1 MGGARM
7 TMLCQLCGLP
17 HSGPC
22 TAGYAEMKQAQRRR
36 EKIADMRAR
45 LNRAKRFNSVD
56 ELMVVMGDLIDMIE
70 REL

>member
-1 MGGARM
+1 
-7 TMLCQLCGLP
+7 
-17 HSGPC
+17 
-22 TAGYAEMKQAQRRR
+22 MKQAQRRR

-56 ELMVVMGDLIDMIE
+56 ELMVIMGDLIDMIE